1 MIEIEATFD
10 KHVNIKDV
18 IIRHFDLD
26 HEGVTSIY
34 NYWKLKRR
42 VLIFCKTVSNDSMH
56 IFFQAGGNRPL
67 ISPPSDD
74 PDMLGKT
81 PAQAD
86 QEKLRMF
93 VQLRQDLERV
103 SVDSFLTIVLPS
115 SFHHRAHFSFF
126 SRFAF

>member
-1 MIEIEATFD
+1 MTQC
-10 KHVNIKDV
+10 
-18 IIRHFDLD
+18 
-26 HEGVTSIY
+26 IY
-34 NYWKLKRR
+34 
-42 VLIFCKTVSNDSMH
+42 
-56 IFFQAGGNRPL
+56 FFQAGGNRPL